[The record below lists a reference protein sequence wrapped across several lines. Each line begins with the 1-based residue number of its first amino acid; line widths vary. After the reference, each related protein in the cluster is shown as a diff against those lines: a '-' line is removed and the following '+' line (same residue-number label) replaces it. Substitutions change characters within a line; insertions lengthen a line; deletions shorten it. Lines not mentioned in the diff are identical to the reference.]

1 MQGNLAEKNRKT
13 LIFFEVIGTLFMA
26 ILYRIF
32 LEFLTLTVLSKVD
45 AQTHARIPFFFAF
58 WIITMLTVRISGA
71 HYNPA
76 ISFACLLK
84 RDSENSFPKILG
96 IFYIVA
102 QFIGAILGAFIAY
115 FLTLDGGNLTVL
127 FGGSYAF

>member
-13 LIFFEVIGTLFMA
+13 LIFFELMGTMFMT

-32 LEFLTLTVLSKVD
+32 LEFLQLTVLSPGD
-45 AQTHARIPFFFAF
+45 IQTNARIPFFFAF

-84 RDSENSFPKILG
+84 RDPENSYPRLLG
-96 IFYIVA
+96 VFYIIA
-102 QFIGAILGAFIAY
+102 QFIGAIIGGFIAF
-115 FLTLDGGNLTVL
+115 FLTLDGGNLSVL
-127 FGGSYAF
+127 YGGSYAF

>member
-13 LIFFEVIGTLFMA
+13 LIFFEVMGTMFMT

-32 LEFLTLTVLSKVD
+32 LEFLTISILSPAPD
-45 AQTHARIPFFFAF
+45 AIQTKARIPFFFAF
-58 WIITMLTVRISGA
+58 WIITMLTIRISGA

-84 RDSENSFPKILG
+84 RD
-96 IFYIVA
+96 
-102 QFIGAILGAFIAY
+102 
-115 FLTLDGGNLTVL
+115 
-127 FGGSYAF
+127 

>member
-13 LIFFEVIGTLFMA
+13 LIFFELMGTMFMS

-32 LEFLTLTVLSKVD
+32 LEFLKLTVLSEVPD
-45 AQTHARIPFFFAF
+45 ATHAKIPFFFAF
-58 WIITMLTVRISGA
+58 WIITMLTIRISGA

-84 RDSENSFPKILG
+84 RDSDNSFPKILG
-96 IFYIVA
+96 IMYIA
-102 QFIGAILGAFIAY
+102 A
-115 FLTLDGGNLTVL
+115 
-127 FGGSYAF
+127 